1 MVQKHEFYDLP
12 FVFETPPPKKKTQK
26 TPGHILE
33 FYITGLDM
41 LDAILAK

>member
-1 MVQKHEFYDLP
+1 MVQKHDFYDLP
-12 FVFETPPPKKKTQK
+12 FVFETPPQK